1 MLESR
6 KLATTV
12 VLRKNDQILIGLR
25 KRDDIWELPGGKI
38 DPGETPEECAVRE
51 MEEEIG
57 IKVSVV
63 RLINKLVGVY
73 RKIPMEVYAFEVE
86 LVSGEPQCLV
96 HTEIKWASI
105 EEIQQMPFIDED
117 LEIIN
122 SL

>member
-1 MLESR
+1 MIESR
-6 KLATTV
+6 KLATTL
-12 VLRKNDQILIGLR
+12 VLRKNDQILIGQR

-38 DPGETPEECAVRE
+38 DPGETPEDCAVRE
-51 MEEEIG
+51 MEEEMG
-57 IKVSVV
+57 IKVSIVK
-63 RLINKLVGVY
+63 LINKLVGVY

-86 LVSGEPQCLV
+86 LVSGEPQCII
-96 HTEIKWASI
+96 HNEIKWASI